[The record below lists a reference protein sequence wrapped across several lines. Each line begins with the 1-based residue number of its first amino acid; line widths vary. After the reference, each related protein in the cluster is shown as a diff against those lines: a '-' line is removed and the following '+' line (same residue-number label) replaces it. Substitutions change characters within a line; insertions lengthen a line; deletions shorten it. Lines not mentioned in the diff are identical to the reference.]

1 MSTSNEIQII
11 VNQFIAEVVKKDP
24 LMSRSR
30 KSWQA
35 HQLFLDDESRM
46 IFLLTE
52 ELCKHIKVLE
62 LNLEESV

>member
-1 MSTSNEIQII
+1 VSTSNELQIQ
-11 VNQFIAEVVKKDP
+11 VNEFIARVVKKNTM
-24 LMSRSR
+24 LTRSR
-30 KSWQA
+30 KSWEK
-35 HQLFLDDESRM
+35 HELFLDDESRM

>member
-1 MSTSNEIQII
+1 MSTSNEVQVA
-11 VNQFIAEVVKKDP
+11 VNEFIEKVVKSDP

-52 ELCKHIKVLE
+52 ELCKHIKILE
-62 LNLEESV
+62 LNMEEAV